1 MTAGTSDGVCR
12 MTLKN
17 SKKNLCLSFIA
28 KKNALSKTEKQA
40 DIARWSSACAG
51 TGTAEKNLANVAEA
65 IYLYSIAAD
74 NYFVTE
80 G

>member
-40 DIARWSSACAG
+40 DIVRWGQKCLRG
-51 TGTAEKNLANVAEA
+51 YGHCGEKSRKRRRGDISL
-65 IYLYSIAAD
+65 LD
-74 NYFVTE
+74 CR